1 MRARQTGVEV
11 FYATDRVPRVTGA
24 DLADLTREAARTPRQ
39 RSRLCTHRDV
49 ADALH
54 EMFIVHPRGA
64 YVRPHKH
71 LNKAESMSV
80 LDGEVDLVL
89 FEEDGRIAEVISMG
103 NATSGRAFHYR
114 MNDAIFHTLLIRSE
128 WLVFHE
134 VTSGPFR
141 REDTVFAPWAPDD
154 ADTAAVNTF
163 VAAIEERAAAFQKR
177 AGDRA

>member
-1 MRARQTGVEV
+1 MRAKQTSEEV
-11 FYATDRVPRVTGA
+11 FYASDRVPRVTRA
-24 DLADLTREAARTPRQ
+24 DLADLTREAGNTARR

-49 ADALH
+49 ADAIH

-89 FEEDGRIAEVISMG
+89 FDDNGRVADVVSMG
-103 NATSGRAFHYR
+103 NVASGRAFYYR
-114 MNDAIFHTLLIRSE
+114 MTDAIFHTLLIRSE

-141 REDTVFAPWAPDD
+141 REDTVFAPWAPED
-154 ADTAAVNTF
+154 ADTSGVATFIAGVEEQAAAF
-163 VAAIEERAAAFQKR
+163 RAAAKR
-177 AGDRA
+177 T